1 MILKGLCPPALIYLI
16 FSLSQIII
24 DTVKGYFNTAIVKVF
39 TTIVFT
45 FLLNFLCSSGL
56 GIISWIIVFI
66 PFILMTIITVLLLGL
81 LGLHPKRGQ
90 ISDYKD
96 QEPPLIQNGNIQMAQ
111 RKEDNYGVDEKEKE
125 EEKEIDYDKIAIQN
139 DKKGSDS
146 DYKWFTRLYNNQNKF
161 GKRKEYVK
169 IIRNILID
177 MNEGNEAAA
186 FQNQSETCVNRK
198 TNSEFESC
206 LKILCFDVS
215 EKLGGRKKSVFL
227 KKLKSRNII

>member
-1 MILKGLCPPALIYLI
+1 MILKELCPPALIYLI

-24 DTVKGYFNTAIVKVF
+24 DTVKGYFNTAMVKVF
-39 TTIVFT
+39 TTVIFT
-45 FLLNFLCSSGL
+45 LLLNFLCNSGL

-81 LGLHPKRGQ
+81 LGLHPKTGQ
-90 ISDYKD
+90 MSDYK
-96 QEPPLIQNGNIQMAQ
+96 EETPLIQSGNIESP
-111 RKEDNYGVDEKEKE
+111 KEEEEEEEKYGIDKKE

-139 DKKGSDS
+139 DKKGSNN
-146 DYKWFTRLYNNQNKF
+146 DYKWFTKLYYDDNKF

-169 IIRNILID
+169 IIRNLLID

-186 FQNQSETCVNRK
+186 FQNQAETCIKRK

-215 EKLGGRKKSVFL
+215 QKLGGNKKSVFL

>member
-24 DTVKGYFNTAIVKVF
+24 DTAKGYFNTAMVKVF

-81 LGLHPKRGQ
+81 LGLDPKRGK

-96 QEPPLIQNGNIQMAQ
+96 EEPPLIQSGNIQTPQ
-111 RKEDNYGVDEKEKE
+111 KEDNYGVDEKEKE
-125 EEKEIDYDKIAIQN
+125 EEKEIDYDKITIQN

-146 DYKWFTRLYNNQNKF
+146 DYKWFTRLYNNENKF

-186 FQNQSETCVNRK
+186 FQNQSETCINRK
-198 TNSEFESC
+198 SNAEFESC

-215 EKLGGRKKSVFL
+215 QKLGGKKKSVFL

>member
-24 DTVKGYFNTAIVKVF
+24 DTAKGYFNTAMVKVF
-39 TTIVFT
+39 TTVVFT

-81 LGLHPKRGQ
+81 LGLDPKRGQ

-96 QEPPLIQNGNIQMAQ
+96 QEPPLIQNGNIQTPQ
-111 RKEDNYGVDEKEKE
+111 TTQKEDNYGIDKEE
-125 EEKEIDYDKIAIQN
+125 EEKEIDYDKITIQN
-139 DKKGSDS
+139 DKKGSGG

-186 FQNQSETCVNRK
+186 FQNQSETCTNRK
-198 TNSEFESC
+198 SNDEFESC

-215 EKLGGRKKSVFL
+215 EKLGGKKKSVFL